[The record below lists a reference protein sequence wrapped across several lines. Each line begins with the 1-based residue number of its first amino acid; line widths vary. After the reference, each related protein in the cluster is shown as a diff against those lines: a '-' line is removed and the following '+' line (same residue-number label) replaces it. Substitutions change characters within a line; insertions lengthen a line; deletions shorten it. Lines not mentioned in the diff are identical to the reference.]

1 MEEKKIKKFVKE
13 RYSKIATK
21 EESHCS
27 CCEGSQNML
36 EESQKQAKAMGYSEG
51 QIQIIPIGAVYGLGC
66 GNPTAIADIVA
77 V

>member
-27 CCEGSQNML
+27 CCEGSLNML

-51 QIQIIPIGAVYGLGC
+51 QI
-66 GNPTAIADIVA
+66 
-77 V
+77 